1 MDELNLSGDEEKNV
15 AGELFVVACSYELL
29 RRGFFDLHFHEK

>member
-29 RRGFFDLHFHEK
+29 RRGLFGSAFS